1 MIKFSK
7 DSVVLRFQKNLAD
20 YDLKSE
26 RKNAI
31 LQNKKEILDL
41 NKSQLRIGID
51 SKGKTFGDYAFEW
64 YADMKAELSTYFA
77 KKPTPDLYLT
87 GKLQKS
93 MDLNVSGTQVDI
105 FSNDPESEIKTAGKY
120 SDAFG
125 INKKIQ
131 PLVKKRVTK
140 TFFESTHDILFK

>member
-1 MIKFSK
+1 MRDTEEI
-7 DSVVLRFQKNLAD
+7 
-20 YDLKSE
+20 
-26 RKNAI
+26 AI
-31 LQNKKEILDL
+31 LINKKEILDA
-41 NKSQLRIGID
+41 NRSQLRIGID
-51 SKGKTFGDYAFEW
+51 SKGKTFGDYVFDW
-64 YADMKAELSTYFA
+64 YADMKSELSTYFA

-93 MDLNVSGTQVDI
+93 MDLNVNGTQVDI

-140 TFFESTHDILFK
+140 TLFESTHDILFK